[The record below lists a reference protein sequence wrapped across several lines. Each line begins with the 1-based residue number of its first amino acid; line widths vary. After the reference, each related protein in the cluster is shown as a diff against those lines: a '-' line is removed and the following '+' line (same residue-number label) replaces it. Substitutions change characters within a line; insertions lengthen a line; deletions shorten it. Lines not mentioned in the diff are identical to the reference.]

1 MSSSNES
8 DFKTNSF
15 EKDESDK
22 FSRENELSDSLLER
36 FSNILSYQFEP
47 EIEKNAKKTLH
58 NFGSVPINNGPNQ
71 ESNPHE
77 LERVTRNNYCHCNEC
92 RNEEREIDCACYFG

>member
-47 EIEKNAKKTLH
+47 EIEKK
-58 NFGSVPINNGPNQ
+58 
-71 ESNPHE
+71 
-77 LERVTRNNYCHCNEC
+77 C
-92 RNEEREIDCACYFG
+92 

>member
-47 EIEKNAKKTLH
+47 EIEKNAKK
-58 NFGSVPINNGPNQ
+58 NF
-71 ESNPHE
+71 
-77 LERVTRNNYCHCNEC
+77 T
-92 RNEEREIDCACYFG
+92 